1 LIDVTGNTHRAEF
14 CIDKLYPPQDS
25 GSRLG
30 LLELRA
36 FEMAPHV
43 RMELITLLLIRAL
56 VAAFWKNP
64 YKGPFLCWGT
74 ALHDRFLLPHFVE
87 QDFFEVL
94 ALLQQSE
101 YEFDREWFRPQFEF
115 RFPRIGSVVA
125 EGVKLELRQA
135 LETWHVLGE
144 EAGSGGTVRIV
155 DSSLERLQVKAWG
168 LTDRYA
174 IACNGR
180 RVPLHPTGK
189 PGEAVGGVRY
199 RAWRAASCLH
209 PTIPV
214 HAPLVFDIIDQW
226 NKRSM
231 GACTYHVVHPG
242 GRTYRTRPVN
252 AAEAESRRSERFED
266 SGHTPGIISS
276 LEEELNPYFPMTLDL
291 RWLGVREKSRASKA
305 VGVS

>member
-1 LIDVTGNTHRAEF
+1 
-14 CIDKLYPPQDS
+14 
-25 GSRLG
+25 
-30 LLELRA
+30 
-36 FEMAPHV
+36 
-43 RMELITLLLIRAL
+43 
-56 VAAFWKNP
+56 
-64 YKGPFLCWGT
+64 
-74 ALHDRFLLPHFVE
+74 
-87 QDFFEVL
+87 
-94 ALLQQSE
+94 
-101 YEFDREWFRPQFEF
+101 
-115 RFPRIGSVVA
+115 
-125 EGVKLELRQA
+125 
-135 LETWHVLGE
+135 
-144 EAGSGGTVRIV
+144 
-155 DSSLERLQVKAWG
+155 
-168 LTDRYA
+168 
-174 IACNGR
+174 
-180 RVPLHPTGK
+180 
-189 PGEAVGGVRY
+189 VRY